1 MGILFNNL
9 KLSSARKEGLRALV
23 MTWISS
29 PVFYNHGI
37 MCSHV
42 WQQLCVAAYQEKTDT
57 SNIAR
62 HNVMLPLTL
71 SCDPLSCD

>member
-9 KLSSARKEGLRALV
+9 KLSSARKEGLRALA
-23 MTWISS
+23 MTWISL
-29 PVFYNHGI
+29 PVFYDHGI
-37 MCSHV
+37 MCSR
-42 WQQLCVAAYQEKTDT
+42 LATVAAYQEKTDT

-62 HNVMLPLTL
+62 HNVMLPITL